1 MLNSCFLLTDR
12 TLNIF
17 TQPSSLETARQT
29 IRQDLEQ
36 CRGLTLDLFGKID
49 RNTLCQQAH
58 ADFSPLGWHLGHIA
72 FVESFWIREH
82 CAGLPPL
89 LPEYHQLWLADGL
102 PKDQRQN
109 LPSTDVIYDYLNQVR
124 EDVLTYLD
132 TAPLEK
138 EATLW
143 HWLVQHESQHN
154 EIICFILSL
163 HDRNQNN
170 PQHSQKA
177 EKPNN
182 LAIGFE
188 WIPAKTGMTEG
199 IEADGRPQK
208 SDMVEIPA
216 GEFEMGSDEVN
227 VLDCERQAH
236 RVFLDTYWI
245 DRSPVTCGE
254 YRQFMAAGGYEN
266 REYWSDA
273 GWQWLQTDRV
283 EDSRISKPLYWHDG
297 EEWDDRPVSGVT
309 WYEADAYAR
318 FVGKRL
324 PTEAEWEKAATWD
337 AKIGQI
343 GQKRLYP
350 WGNEKPSAKTCNHNN
365 LIGHT
370 TSVNAYPNGQS
381 AYGCLEML
389 GNIWEWTDSWFEGY
403 PGFKFFPYQGFS
415 QDFFDGQ
422 HRVLRGGSWATRPW
436 ALRGSIRNWY
446 NPWIRQIL
454 AGFRCAK

>member
-1 MLNSCFLLTDR
+1 MLNSCFLLSDR
-12 TLNIF
+12 SVNIF
-17 TQPSSLETARQT
+17 TQASSLETARQT
-29 IRQDLEQ
+29 IRADLEQ
-36 CRGLTLDLFGKID
+36 CRALTLDLFAQID

-58 ADFSPLGWHLGHIA
+58 PDFSPLGWHLGHIA

-109 LPSTDVIYDYLNQVR
+109 LPPTDVIYDYLNQVR
-124 EDVLTYLD
+124 EDVLTYLE

-138 EATLW
+138 QASLW

-163 HDRNQNN
+163 HDSRKGSASRNRNQSNQN
-170 PQHSQKA
+170 HPQDSQTA

-182 LAIGFE
+182 LAIQ
-188 WIPAKTGMTEG
+188 T
-199 IEADGRPQK
+199 DGKRQK

-236 RVFLDTYWI
+236 RRFLDTYWI
-245 DRSPVTCGE
+245 DLYPVTCGE
-254 YRQFMAAGGYEN
+254 YQQFMAAGGYEN
-266 REYWSDA
+266 REFWSEA
-273 GWQWLQTDRV
+273 GWQWLQTHQACQ
-283 EDSRISKPLYWHDG
+283 PLYWQDSI
-297 EEWDDRPVSGVT
+297 EWNDHPVSGVT

-324 PTEAEWEKAATWD
+324 PTEAEWEKAAIWD
-337 AKIGQI
+337 AKIGQ
-343 GQKRLYP
+343 QRLYL
-350 WGNEKPSAKTCNHNN
+350 WGNEKPSAKTCNHSN

-381 AYGCLEML
+381 AYGCWEML
-389 GNIWEWTDSWFEGY
+389 GNVWEWTDSWFEGY

-454 AGFRCAK
+454 AGFRCAQ